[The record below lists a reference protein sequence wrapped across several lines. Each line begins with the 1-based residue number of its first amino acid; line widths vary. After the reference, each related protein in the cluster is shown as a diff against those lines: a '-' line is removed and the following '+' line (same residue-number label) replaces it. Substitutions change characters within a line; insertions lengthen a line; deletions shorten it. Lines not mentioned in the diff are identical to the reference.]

1 MMSQST
7 TGGKGESKLFEN
19 AESLVQERET
29 LHLGIVNDSGYP
41 VIYPM
46 EKVGAIGLKKVF
58 FITKKDSKKVKYLLS
73 HNKCTVECHDPQECI
88 VSLFGTAEIV
98 TDLEK
103 IKLCIPQAY
112 WLRLMKHKDAE
123 SYCLLEFNTEMG
135 QLYQSGQWYEIPL

>member
-1 MMSQST
+1 MLECAQKLME
-7 TGGKGESKLFEN
+7 ES
-19 AESLVQERET
+19 ET
-29 LHLGIVNDSGYP
+29 LHLGVLGEDGYP

-46 EKVGAIGLKKVF
+46 EKVGTIGLKKVF

-88 VSLFGTAEIV
+88 VSLFGTVEIV

-112 WLRLMKHKDAE
+112 WLRLMKHKNAE